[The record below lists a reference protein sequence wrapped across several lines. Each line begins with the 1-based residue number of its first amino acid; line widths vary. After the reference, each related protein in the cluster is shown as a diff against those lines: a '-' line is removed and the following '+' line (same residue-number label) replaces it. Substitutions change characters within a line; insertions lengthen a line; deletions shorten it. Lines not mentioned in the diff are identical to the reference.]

1 MRAVAVLLDVVAVVV
16 FAALGRRSHDGEDGV
31 LAVLDIAWPFL
42 VGVAVGHLL
51 LTLVPGIRAWHP
63 ATRAAGAV
71 VWPATLVTG
80 MLLRLLTGD
89 GTAWSFV
96 AVATGVLG
104 AALLG
109 WRIVLALVSDRRFD
123 RTDGAGAARQ

>member
-1 MRAVAVLLDVVAVVV
+1 MRAVAVLLDLIAVLV
-16 FAALGRRSHDGEDGV
+16 FAALGRRSHDGGDGM

-42 VGVAVGHLL
+42 VGAVVGHVLLVAVPQLRG
-51 LTLVPGIRAWHP
+51 WHP

-71 VWPATLVTG
+71 VWPVTLVLG
-80 MLLRLLTGD
+80 MLLRLATGD

-109 WRIVLALVSDRRFD
+109 WRIVAALVSGRRFD
-123 RTDGAGAARQ
+123 RPS